1 MECLDGLKVILI
13 HHNTDCEVFGFSK
26 PNSAYHDITIA
37 LKGRMRYTINGESIV
52 LGEGDAIYCPSGTKM
67 TRTKGDKASYL
78 SINFTTKT
86 NEPLPLNYSMTNM
99 LSHEVTAYID
109 IISYLLKKP
118 GMHNDEKL
126 ENLVTNLLI
135 KIVELQETT
144 HPMPYVEKIKLYIK
158 DNFQKAITLES
169 VAKYINLHPS
179 YCSTIFK
186 RSEGKSVTEYINFLR
201 INYAKEL
208 LDTSSQ
214 RTGEIGARCGISD
227 PYYFSRVF
235 NKICGIS
242 PTEYRKIARAYGGGM
257 QLAYETDEAEAED
270 K

>member
-1 MECLDGLKVILI
+1 MECLDGLKVLLV
-13 HHNTDCEVFGFSK
+13 HHNTDCDVFGFSK
-26 PNSAYHDITIA
+26 PDSPYHDITIA
-37 LKGRMRYTINGESIV
+37 LKGKMYYTIDGESIV
-52 LGEGDAIYCPSGTKM
+52 LSEGDAIYCPIGTKM
-67 TRTKGDKASYL
+67 VRDKSGKASYL
-78 SINFTTKT
+78 SVNFTTKSG
-86 NEPLPLNYSMTNM
+86 ESLPLSHYMTNV
-99 LSHEVTAYID
+99 LSHEVNAYIE

-118 GMHNDEKL
+118 GIHNDEKL

-135 KIVELQETT
+135 KIVELQEVN

-186 RSEGKSVTEYINFLR
+186 KSEGKSVTEYINSLR

-208 LDTSSQ
+208 LDTSPY
-214 RTGEIGARCGISD
+214 RIGEIGARCGIPD

-242 PTEYRKIARAYGGGM
+242 PSEYRKIARAYGGGM
-257 QLAYETDEAEAED
+257 MLTYETDEAD
-270 K
+270 SH

>member
-1 MECLDGLKVILI
+1 M
-13 HHNTDCEVFGFSK
+13 
-26 PNSAYHDITIA
+26 
-37 LKGRMRYTINGESIV
+37 
-52 LGEGDAIYCPSGTKM
+52 
-67 TRTKGDKASYL
+67 
-78 SINFTTKT
+78 
-86 NEPLPLNYSMTNM
+86 
-99 LSHEVTAYID
+99 
-109 IISYLLKKP
+109 
-118 GMHNDEKL
+118 L

-135 KIVELQETT
+135 KIVELQEVN

-186 RSEGKSVTEYINFLR
+186 KSEGKSVTEYINSLR

-208 LDTSSQ
+208 LDTSPY
-214 RTGEIGARCGISD
+214 RIGEIGARCGIPD

-242 PTEYRKIARAYGGGM
+242 PSEYRKIARAYGGGM
-257 QLAYETDEAEAED
+257 MLTYETDEAD
-270 K
+270 PH